1 MKTISELDHD
11 VDAGMVLLISGDSAA
26 VARYRAVL
34 QPEGYE
40 LSSATTIEAAREVL
54 AETHGYADMMIFD
67 FSIATTPERAEAF
80 LAETRRAFPQIPV
93 AVATASRSLEHSI
106 FALRHGVFE
115 YLLEPIAS
123 DELSIA
129 VRNGVERAQMSRELS
144 VRRALDP
151 SLLGSLEDGVF
162 ASPAMRNI
170 AGVVEQ
176 VKDSSVPVMI
186 LGETGTG
193 KEVVARLLH
202 KSGKRKDAPFVG
214 VNCASLPRELA
225 ESELFGYEKGAF
237 TGAQDRKSGRFEEA
251 DGGTIFLD
259 EVGEL
264 DPSIQAK
271 LLRVL
276 QESEVTPIGGKPRTV
291 QTRVLVA
298 TNRDL
303 AEDVRQGRF
312 RADLFY
318 RLNVITVRL
327 PPLRDRK
334 EEIPILAVH
343 LLERFVMRDG
353 IPPKTLAT
361 DAIALLQAQSW
372 PGNVRELES
381 TLKRSALL
389 TRGRVIGAQDLVL
402 SPSQDALRPAS
413 GPAQP
418 AMPSAQPPVNAPLL
432 AEGESVRRLSEYER
446 ELMMRALAETRGNV
460 SAAARRLGIG
470 RSTFYRRA
478 ERYNLPI

>member
-1 MKTISELDHD
+1 MKLGEENKESIESG
-11 VDAGMVLLISGDSAA
+11 VVLLVSEDQIFADES
-26 VARYRAVL
+26 
-34 QPEGYE
+34 
-40 LSSATTIEAAREVL
+40 REVL
-54 AETHGYADMMIFD
+54 KAGGYDLVHAATLSRAREILHETHGLVDMILLD
-67 FSIATTPERAEAF
+67 PAIAQNTGLTF
-80 LAETRRAFPQIPV
+80 LSESRRRFRELPI
-93 AVATASRSLEHSI
+93 AVATQSRELDLAI
-106 FALRHGVFE
+106 FALRHSVFD
-115 YLLEPIAS
+115 YLLQPISREA
-123 DELSIA
+123 LLIA
-129 VRNGVERAQMSRELS
+129 VETGVERAQMARELS

-151 SLLGSLEDGVF
+151 ALHDVQENGVF
-162 ASPAMRNI
+162 ASPQMRNI

-193 KEVVARLLH
+193 KEVVARLIH
-202 KSGKRKDAPFVG
+202 RSSKRRDRPFVA

-225 ESELFGYEKGAF
+225 ESELFGHEKGSF
-237 TGAQDRKSGRFEEA
+237 TGADGKKPGRFAEA

-264 DPSIQAK
+264 DPTIQAK

-276 QESEVTPIGGKPRTV
+276 QENEVVPLGGQPRKIDM
-291 QTRVLVA
+291 RVLVA

-312 RADLFY
+312 RADLFF

-327 PPLRDRK
+327 PPLRERRD
-334 EEIPILAVH
+334 EIPVLAVH
-343 LLERFVMRDG
+343 LLDRFVARDG
-353 IPPKTLAT
+353 IPSKTLSA
-361 DAIALLQAQSW
+361 DAIALLESQPW

-389 TRGRVIGAQDLVL
+389 SRGRVITAADLQLNGAEQNTAV
-402 SPSQDALRPAS
+402 
-413 GPAQP
+413 
-418 AMPSAQPPVNAPLL
+418 PSATASAGAVRAESPAAPLIDE
-432 AEGESVRRLSEYER
+432 AEPMRKLSEYER

>member
-1 MKTISELDHD
+1 MSELNHD
-11 VDAGMVLLISGDSAA
+11 VDAGMVLLISSDLEAIG
-26 VARYRAVL
+26 RYRAL
-34 QPEGYE
+34 LGPEGYE
-40 LSSATTIEAAREVL
+40 VSSASSIDAAREVL
-54 AETHGYADMMIFD
+54 AQSHGYADLMLFD
-67 FSIATTPERAEAF
+67 FSIASGERAEQF

-93 AVATASRSLEHSI
+93 AVVTASKSLEHAI
-106 FALRHGVFE
+106 FALRQGVFE
-115 YLLEPIAS
+115 YLLEPIVP
-123 DELSIA
+123 EEMLIA

-151 SLLGSLEDGVF
+151 SLLGSIEDGVF

-202 KSGKRKDAPFVG
+202 KSGKRKDAPFIG

-237 TGAQDRKSGRFEEA
+237 TGAQEKKTGRFEEA

-264 DPSIQAK
+264 DPAIQAK

-276 QESEVTPIGGKPRTV
+276 QENEVTPIGGKPR
-291 QTRVLVA
+291 QIKTRVLVA

-303 AEDVRQGRF
+303 ADDVRQGRF

-318 RLNVITVRL
+318 RLNVITMRL

-343 LLERFVMRDG
+343 LLERFVLRDG
-353 IPPKTLAT
+353 IPPKTLAV
-361 DAIALLQAQSW
+361 DAIALLQAQPW
-372 PGNVRELES
+372 AGNVRELES

-402 SPSQDALRPAS
+402 ATSQESPSKAPS
-413 GPAQP
+413 GPARP
-418 AMPSAQPPVNAPLL
+418 ATGPVAQPIFP
-432 AEGESVRRLSEYER
+432 EGESVRRLSEYER